1 MSILLIAASPTAP
14 SRSAALLAAA
24 GERLALLGLAPH
36 TLSLRELPA
45 SALLLADAAQP
56 ALLAA
61 AAQVAEARAVVI
73 ATPIYKAAYS
83 GLLKVFLDLLPQD
96 ALRGKTVLPM
106 ATGGSAAH
114 LLALDYALKPVLSA
128 LGARDILD
136 AVFAADAQ
144 IDRRVDG
151 SCGFDP
157 EIERRL
163 DEAVR
168 TLQLR
173 LAAPRVVPLPSAA
186 QRSPAPA
193 ALGARCNA

>member
-1 MSILLIAASPTAP
+1 MSLLLIAASPTAP

-24 GERLALLGLAPH
+24 GHELGLLGLAPY
-36 TLSLRELPA
+36 TLNLRELPA
-45 SALLLADAAQP
+45 TALLLADGGHPAVQAAL
-56 ALLAA
+56 AL
-61 AAQVAEARAVVI
+61 VAEARAVVI

-144 IDRRVDG
+144 IGRRDSG
-151 SCGFDP
+151 AYGFDL
-157 EIERRL
+157 EIEHRL
-163 DEAVR
+163 HDAVR
-168 TLQLR
+168 ALQQR
-173 LAAPRVVPLPSAA
+173 LGAPRFVPLPPAL
-186 QRSPAPA
+186 RAPA
-193 ALGARCNA
+193 ASTLEARCNA